1 MEFTQINADPCRQ
14 VARLPDL
21 DVVIRRI
28 FPLRRFLD
36 TLRSQEIGLVAPHTW
51 EDPREDATAL
61 CMLEGSRL
69 SPPKGQQSLA
79 AYLAPVWAQCWS
91 LNPGSD
97 TLLRA
102 YSRVSIDPKSR
113 RNNARDG
120 EGVIVTTTVRH
131 LLSAAESWH
140 ADGADSHFV
149 IGRVEYLDDREIGQR
164 IVNACNTDGYG
175 PAFFRTVQGRAE
187 SLLWKRTYFEH
198 EQEVRLMLIAR
209 DWPKDR
215 SVPPVRNFRL
225 DPNIVFQSIS
235 FDPRLISSEKKQREE
250 EIRKAGFTG
259 EIRPDHSYQKVINL
273 LEMQRDWP
281 DP

>member
-1 MEFTQINADPCRQ
+1 
-14 VARLPDL
+14 
-21 DVVIRRI
+21 
-28 FPLRRFLD
+28 
-36 TLRSQEIGLVAPHTW
+36 
-51 EDPREDATAL
+51 
-61 CMLEGSRL
+61 MLEGSKL
-69 SPPKGQQSLA
+69 SPPKGQQALS

-102 YSRVSIDPKSR
+102 YSRVNIDPSSQ
-113 RNNARDG
+113 RNSARDC
-120 EGVIVTTTVRH
+120 EGIIVTTTIRR
-131 LLSAAESWH
+131 LLAAAEFWH

-149 IGRVEYLDDREIGQR
+149 VGRVEYLDDCEIGQR

-209 DWPKDR
+209 AWPRDQ
-215 SVPPVRNFRL
+215 SVPQVRNVRV
-225 DPNIVFQSIS
+225 DPNMLFRSIS
-235 FDPRLISSEKKQREE
+235 FDPRLISFEKGEREKE
-250 EIRKAGFTG
+250 VREAGFTG
-259 EIRPDHSYQKVINL
+259 EISHDHSYQKILNL
-273 LEMQRDWP
+273 LEMRRDWH